1 VRLRRGPAH
10 APPLAAVD
18 DEGDE
23 DVGDVG
29 EDLADLAPSVE
40 PPSPLEPEGVDFFS
54 DEPDDSEPDDSEPD
68 EDADDLAA
76 FRLSVL

>member
-1 VRLRRGPAH
+1 VHLRRGPAH

-18 DEGDE
+18 DEEDGEDE
-23 DVGDVG
+23 DVE
-29 EDLADLAPSVE
+29 EDLLPSLE

-54 DEPDDSEPDDSEPD
+54 DEPDDSEPD
-68 EDADDLAA
+68 EDVEDLAA